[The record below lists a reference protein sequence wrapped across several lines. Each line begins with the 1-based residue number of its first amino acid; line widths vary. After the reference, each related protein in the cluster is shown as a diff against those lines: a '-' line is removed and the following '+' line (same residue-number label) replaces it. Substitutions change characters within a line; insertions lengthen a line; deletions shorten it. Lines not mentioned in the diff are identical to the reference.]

1 MPQPINLPPE
11 TTRKCVAGRI
21 IHVGEWVMNWKGSRK
36 CAALSV
42 ALWDGCGACRKRR
55 SIALW
60 SSLVLERWVSTP
72 DSTVGFVDTFTGT
85 AHHGGR
91 KLGFSISERRWGN
104 LSAQPSVP
112 PLLLYVLC
120 CSLRIFLHEI
130 HQKGTFPFQSLAK
143 KTGPAVVATLIKP
156 CNSNWLWNCSFLA
169 CVSCSSIVS
178 PLFLMISFFKAPPTH
193 ACAFLTDVPFV

>member
-42 ALWDGCGACRKRR
+42 ALWDGCGACRKCR

-60 SSLVLERWVSTP
+60 SSLVLESWVSTP
-72 DSTVGFVDTFTGT
+72 DSTVGFAGNVHRYTGIIQGESWASHFWEKIRESGCT
-85 AHHGGR
+85 AICPTTAAIF
-91 KLGFSISERRWGN
+91 LD
-104 LSAQPSVP
+104 
-112 PLLLYVLC
+112 LYMFC
-120 CSLRIFLHEI
+120 CSLRIFQHKI
-130 HQKGTFPFQSLAK
+130 YQKSTFPFKSLAK
-143 KTGPAVVATLIKP
+143 KIGSAVTATLINP
-156 CNSNWLWNCSFLA
+156 CNRNLLWNCSFLV

-178 PLFLMISFFKAPPTH
+178 PLFLMISFF
-193 ACAFLTDVPFV
+193 

>member
-1 MPQPINLPPE
+1 MDVELAGNAAQLPSE
-11 TTRKCVAGRI
+11 
-21 IHVGEWVMNWKGSRK
+21 
-36 CAALSV
+36 AA
-42 ALWDGCGACRKRR
+42 
-55 SIALW
+55 W
-60 SSLVLERWVSTP
+60 SWRDESPRLIPLL
-72 DSTVGFVDTFTGT
+72 GLLDTITGT
-85 AHHGGR
+85 GHHGGR
-91 KLGFSISERRWGN
+91 KLGFSISERRLGN
-104 LSAQPSVP
+104 LTAQPSVP

-193 ACAFLTDVPFV
+193 ACAFLTDVPFVPTQM